1 MNAGSDTGQHVK
13 RIAALRLRGATV
25 VCGAAF
31 AGLAFGSPLSAQ
43 GGGQEP
49 ISVPVVQPLPPKASG
64 DLAAALRRLGS
75 NPNDSAALLAAGWA
89 SVELSDLD
97 AAAGFFSRAATLPG
111 GAGNARVGLAAV
123 QVYRKN
129 PVEALKLFA
138 DAEALGADLAP
149 HAAERGLA
157 YDLVGDNA
165 RAQEFYRMAL
175 QRGESEEISRRLAL
189 SQAIGGDLVASEAT
203 LLPLLQH
210 RDLAAYRSR
219 AFALAAQGRTEEAV
233 AIADAVM
240 PPALAS
246 RIAPYLRYMPK
257 LTRAQQAA
265 AGNFGHFPEADAIG
279 KDDPRIA
286 EYAAAAKLLPQR
298 TAALDTRLVPA
309 GEPLGAASA
318 KPAAPPQ
325 GTTIAVASP
334 PASSKPAASRP
345 TPAPT
350 PTPTPAPVRA
360 AAPATVER
368 PAPALAAAATPA
380 STAPASAQP
389 TQPPPASSA
398 VAAIDPGFSLASLAG
413 GNDTPPASTTPALA
427 QPTPTSSPIL
437 ASTPSATQATT
448 EPPPSAMSLAD
459 AFAEFASLPAKV
471 EPAPGAVDITRIAIP
486 REPDKKAEEEKARAE
501 AAKKAEA
508 EKKKAD
514 AEKKAEAK
522 KKAASPSRVWVQV
535 GTGQSL
541 SALAFDWRRFQ
552 REQAK
557 LFGGRKGYSAKW
569 GRTNRLVT
577 GPFANAREANAFIK
591 QLKAAG
597 IDCFIFTSDAGEE
610 VNPL

>member
-1 MNAGSDTGQHVK
+1 MAVNAGSDAGQHVK

-31 AGLAFGSPLSAQ
+31 AGLTCGAPLSAQ

-64 DLAAALRRLGS
+64 DLAAALRKLGS

-165 RAQEFYRMAL
+165 SAQEFYRLAL
-175 QRGESEEISRRLAL
+175 QRGENEEISRRLAL

-265 AGNFGHFPEADAIG
+265 AGNFGHFPEADSIG

-318 KPAAPPQ
+318 KPAAPQ
-325 GTTIAVASP
+325 GTTIAVAST
-334 PASSKPAASRP
+334 PAVAKPAASQ
-345 TPAPT
+345 PT
-350 PTPTPAPVRA
+350 PTPTPARTPTPPPVRA
-360 AAPATVER
+360 TAPATVER

-380 STAPASAQP
+380 STASVSAQP
-389 TQPPPASSA
+389 TQPPPASST

-413 GNDTPPASTTPALA
+413 GNDTPSATTTPALA
-427 QPTPTSSPIL
+427 QPTPTSP
-437 ASTPSATQATT
+437 ASTPPASPATT

-541 SALAFDWRRFQ
+541 SALAFDWRKFQ

-610 VNPL
+610 VSPL